1 MIYDTST
8 EAMHGLERA
17 WLRNRAL
24 SNEILDDRIR
34 STFDY
39 AIRLATMQ
47 HITTRG
53 GVRLDV
59 AFALTQ
65 FRRDLAKLM
74 ETLSEN
80 GWAYAE
86 NTAASEGPGTLA
98 YRGIWHRKSLV
109 EAYQQI
115 GKLLHDAIFGL
126 YHEFEVLDEYSLQ
139 DVLQQKRLV
148 LSLGG
153 GGGTGFVHLALF
165 QWLEELGICPA
176 LITGTSIGSLLGYIR
191 SIQQH
196 YDAALTTLKLP
207 GLWQLTKSVR
217 PYFGPGEHGLM
228 GMWRLDFNEIVK
240 GVIEGFG
247 YTSAPR
253 FCDLKIPFGCVSSG
267 IIQNGIIEKKIEQ
280 ERSGLSVFK
289 RIQQFSIRN
298 MVKHAGQIASVATS
312 EHAVCEVVFGL
323 DSITRHMTVTDAV
336 AFSSLVPTLLNY
348 EMPRHHYRSR
358 EIVETIFKR
367 DHLYRLADGGLAS
380 NVPVRAAVN
389 AIRSGNY
396 GHENIYALGIDVFA
410 PQGVDGIFYPLEQVA
425 NVNAVQDARYAD
437 AFVRV
442 KYLLSPLNMAPTLG
456 QLRWLNHKFRKT
468 FDDEMR
474 IVQYAMQPLKSLA
487 SLDLIGF

>member
-34 STFDY
+34 STYDY

-47 HITTRG
+47 RITTRG
-53 GVRLDV
+53 SVCLDV
-59 AFALTQ
+59 AFELTQ
-65 FRRDLAKLM
+65 FRREFAKLM
-74 ETLSEN
+74 DSLSDG
-80 GWAYAE
+80 GWAYPE
-86 NTAASEGPGTLA
+86 NTAASQGPGTLA
-98 YRGIWHRKSLV
+98 WRGIWHRKSLV
-109 EAYQQI
+109 ESYHEV
-115 GKLLHDAIFGL
+115 GKLLHDAVFGL
-126 YHEFEVLDEYSLQ
+126 YQAFPVLDEYSLQ

-165 QWLEELGICPA
+165 QWLEEIGIRPA
-176 LITGTSIGSLLGYIR
+176 LMTGTSIGSLLGYIR
-191 SIQQH
+191 AIQEH

-228 GMWRLDFNEIVK
+228 GMWRLDFNEIIK
-240 GVIEGFG
+240 GVIDGFG

-253 FCDLKIPFGCVSSG
+253 FSDLKIPFGCVSSG
-267 IIQNGIIEKKIEQ
+267 IIQNGIIEKKLEQ
-280 ERSGLSVFK
+280 ERSGLSIFK
-289 RIQQFSIRN
+289 RIPQFSVRN
-298 MVKHAGQIASVATS
+298 MIKHAAQIGAVATS
-312 EHAVCEVVFGL
+312 EHAVCEVEFGL
-323 DSITRHMTVTDAV
+323 DSLTRQMTVSDAV

-358 EIVETIFKR
+358 EIIETIFKR
-367 DHLYRLADGGLAS
+367 DHLYRLADGGLTS
-380 NVPVRAAVN
+380 NVPVRAAIK

-396 GHENIYALGIDVFA
+396 GHENIYVLGIDVFA
-410 PQGVDGIFYPLEQVA
+410 PQGVDGIFYPLEQIA
-425 NVNAVQDARYAD
+425 NVNAIQDARYAD

-468 FDDEMR
+468 FADEMR
-474 IVQYAMQPLKSLA
+474 IVEYAMQPLKSLA